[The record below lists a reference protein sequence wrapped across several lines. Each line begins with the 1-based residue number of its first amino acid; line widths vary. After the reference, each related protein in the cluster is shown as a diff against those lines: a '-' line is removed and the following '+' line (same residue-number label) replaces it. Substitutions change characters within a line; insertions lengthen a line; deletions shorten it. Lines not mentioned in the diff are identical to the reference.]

1 MHLHLLHLHLL
12 NTQSVPHFF
21 GKVEQFGTKKKY
33 LVNVDKRKPFMTIVK
48 ILVKYVQDVVL
59 NVGDLSSQ
67 GTSPHVWKHSDYCNS
82 GLLLVSSRQR
92 QGMLLDFIQYTGQP
106 LKTKKYL
113 ITDVS
118 SRRDPDLERQNIHQH
133 NSFRFF
139 FFFCKGTRS
148 KSYEAILFSN
158 ELRMLTTKK
167 EKKRSDTRL
176 GNARVA
182 SLVTRRKIA
191 TTLHDGETELA
202 SACLP
207 SILPVGLASSPHH
220 QK

>member
-1 MHLHLLHLHLL
+1 MVTIGHSYRLYLT
-12 NTQSVPHFF
+12 NSVSDFGFF
-21 GKVEQFGTKKKY
+21 NCQCDAFTSVAFTSVKYTECPTLFWESGTIWNKKKY

-113 ITDVS
+113 IADVS

-139 FFFCKGTRS
+139 FFFVKVQGQSHMRQS
-148 KSYEAILFSN
+148 FSP
-158 ELRMLTTKK
+158 M
-167 EKKRSDTRL
+167 
-176 GNARVA
+176 
-182 SLVTRRKIA
+182 SL
-191 TTLHDGETELA
+191 E
-202 SACLP
+202 C
-207 SILPVGLASSPHH
+207 
-220 QK
+220 